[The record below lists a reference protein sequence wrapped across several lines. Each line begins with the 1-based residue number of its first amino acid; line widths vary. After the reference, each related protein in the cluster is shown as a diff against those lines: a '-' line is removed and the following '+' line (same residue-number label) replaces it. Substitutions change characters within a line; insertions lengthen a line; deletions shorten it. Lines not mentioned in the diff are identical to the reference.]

1 MVATLCDEQVAAV
14 AERVNGEGTSVL
26 FTGLFT
32 ITPAS
37 AGTVRARTKEQA
49 RVKERS
55 VFIKGPFAIQ
65 RRSRRQASARRT
77 ESPFV
82 WQKEA
87 EYVF

>member
-1 MVATLCDEQVAAV
+1 MLTTLCDEQVVAV

-37 AGTVRARTKEQA
+37 AGTVRARTKEEA

-55 VFIKGPFAIQ
+55 VFIRGPFA
-65 RRSRRQASARRT
+65 
-77 ESPFV
+77 
-82 WQKEA
+82 
-87 EYVF
+87 